1 MFFEVRKKASHHP
14 KQKIKADHLSSCHN
28 RCNENSW
35 SSLFIV
41 FMLCSIGG
49 IKTFHI
55 IVCKLL
61 SVHLIFRFFVGISA
75 IFVCFLPA
83 VYPLNETFHWNIEW
97 FQYVL
102 HSGIMAFIPS
112 SFKGSDLVPAHT
124 VIVSKN
130 TKKEQKMT
138 TFCSFTLFSS
148 LCTFSFGLRISSS
161 YPHFGRNNTTPLR
174 PGNPAAHPTC
184 RLMLLPSGPDMI
196 HRGESHETRTSS
208 RNGRS

>member
-61 SVHLIFRFFVGISA
+61 SVYLIFRFFVGISA
-75 IFVCFLPA
+75 LSARFQSAFCPFDVTSLRD
-83 VYPLNETFHWNIEW
+83 IEC

-102 HSGIMAFIPS
+102 HSGIMALWR
-112 SFKGSDLVPAHT
+112 SFYPGSDLVPAHT
-124 VIVSKN
+124 VIISKN

-148 LCTFSFGLRISSS
+148 LCTFSFGLRISSPS
-161 YPHFGRNNTTPLR
+161 FWVQKYHAAQTGQPRSTSDLPLNAAAFR
-174 PGNPAAHPTC
+174 P
-184 RLMLLPSGPDMI
+184 
-196 HRGESHETRTSS
+196 
-208 RNGRS
+208 